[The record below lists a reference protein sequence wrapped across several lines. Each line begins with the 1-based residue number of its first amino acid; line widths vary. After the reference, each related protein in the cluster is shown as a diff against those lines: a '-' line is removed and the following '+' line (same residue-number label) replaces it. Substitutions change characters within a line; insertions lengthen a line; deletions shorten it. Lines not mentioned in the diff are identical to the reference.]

1 MKTALAVMA
10 LMIACLF
17 TTNSIA
23 EDSSRFQSLS
33 GDYGRSIISDLKA
46 NDSTQQAAAASGN
59 GNNTLWNWGT
69 VPKGSVV
76 NDGKL
81 VNDPT
86 NTWNSID
93 LSGGWAKVLGVDTF
107 TGNTIY
113 SYQVPSTG
121 VTKYFYI
128 DPYTETAV
136 YVDKDSFTLE
146 VPVTGNSGSIGNTGN
161 TGNSATGSGS
171 YALPA
176 IFS

>member
-1 MKTALAVMA
+1 MKAALAVMA

-17 TTNSIA
+17 TVNCVA

-33 GDYGRSIISDLKA
+33 GDYGRSLISELKG
-46 NDSTQQAAAASGN
+46 NDTQQAAAASSN

-69 VPKGSVV
+69 APKGSVV

-93 LSGGWAKVLGVDTF
+93 LSGGWAKEVGVDTF

-121 VTKYFYI
+121 VTRYFYI
-128 DPYTETAV
+128 DPYTEKAV
-136 YVDKDSFTLE
+136 YVDKGSFTLE
-146 VPVTGNSGSIGNTGN
+146 EPASTNSGSTGNTGN

>member
-1 MKTALAVMA
+1 MKAALAVMA

-17 TTNSIA
+17 TVNCVA

-33 GDYGRSIISDLKA
+33 GDYGRSLISELKG
-46 NDSTQQAAAASGN
+46 NNTQQAAAASSN

-69 VPKGSVV
+69 VPKGSIVT
-76 NDGKL
+76 DGKL

-107 TGNTIY
+107 TGKTIY

-136 YVDKDSFTLE
+136 YVDKDSFTLD
-146 VPVTGNSGSIGNTGN
+146 VPATGNSGNTGN
-161 TGNSATGSGS
+161 TATGSGS

>member
-1 MKTALAVMA
+1 MKTALAVIA

-17 TTNSIA
+17 IANSIA
-23 EDSSRFQSLS
+23 QDSSRFQSLS
-33 GDYGRSIISDLKA
+33 GDYGRSLISELKG
-46 NDSTQQAAAASGN
+46 NNTQQAAAANSG
-59 GNNTLWNWGT
+59 GNDTLWNWGT
-69 VPKGSVV
+69 VPKGSIVT
-76 NDGKL
+76 DGKL

-113 SYQVPSTG
+113 SYQVPSTA

-146 VPVTGNSGSIGNTGN
+146 VPVTGNSGNTEN
-161 TGNSATGSGS
+161 KVTGSGS

>member
-1 MKTALAVMA
+1 MKAALAVMA
-10 LMIACLF
+10 LMVACLF
-17 TTNSIA
+17 TVNCVA

-33 GDYGRSIISDLKA
+33 GDYGRSLISELKG
-46 NDSTQQAAAASGN
+46 NDTQQAAAASG
-59 GNNTLWNWGT
+59 GNDTLWNWGT
-69 VPKGSVV
+69 VPKGSIVT
-76 NDGKL
+76 DGKL
-81 VNDPT
+81 VNDPS

-136 YVDKDSFTLE
+136 YVDKGSFILDQ
-146 VPVTGNSGSIGNTGN
+146 PATGNSGNTGN
-161 TGNSATGSGS
+161 TATGSGS